1 MRRPE
6 LAAWSMS
13 AAGGVVIGLSV
24 LTGGA
29 VGLVTA
35 AVLVVAAM
43 RLIQRMAA
51 LAGIIVGFGATVLAG
66 GMLANAVC
74 SGAGGGQDA
83 CRAASGGGLILAFA
97 AAVLLMGIALTLV
110 GLRARSGELGSS
122 VPGTS

>member
-1 MRRPE
+1 
-6 LAAWSMS
+6 MS
-13 AAGGVVIGLSV
+13 AAGGVVIGLAL
-24 LTGGA
+24 LTGGT

-74 SGAGGGQDA
+74 AGASEGQAA
-83 CRAASGGGLILAFA
+83 CRAASGGTLILAFA
-97 AAVLLMGIALTLV
+97 AAVLLVGVALTLV
-110 GLRARSGELGSS
+110 GLRASSDRPGSS
-122 VPGTS
+122 LPSTS

>member
-1 MRRPE
+1 VIRQE
-6 LAAWSMS
+6 LAAWSLS
-13 AAGGVVIGLSV
+13 AAGGVLIGLAL
-24 LTGGA
+24 LTGGT

-74 SGAGGGQDA
+74 AGAGEGQAA
-83 CRAASGGGLILAFA
+83 CHAASGGTFILAFA
-97 AAVLLMGIALTLV
+97 AVVLLVGVGLTLV
-110 GLRARSGELGSS
+110 GLRARSGEPGSS
-122 VPGTS
+122 LPSAS

>member
-1 MRRPE
+1 MRRAE
-6 LAAWSMS
+6 LTAWSMS
-13 AAGGVVIGLSV
+13 AAGGVVIGLAL
-24 LTGGA
+24 LTGGT

-74 SGAGGGQDA
+74 AGASEGQAA
-83 CRAASGGGLILAFA
+83 CRAASGGSLILAFA
-97 AAVLLMGIALTLV
+97 AAVLLVGVALTLV
-110 GLRARSGELGSS
+110 GLRASS
-122 VPGTS
+122 ERPASSLPSTS

>member
-1 MRRPE
+1 GVQSQSLRGGGHSRRERAERDPRAREGGARPRVRRPE

-13 AAGGVVIGLSV
+13 AAGGVVIGLS
-24 LTGGA
+24 LITGGT

-66 GMLANAVC
+66 GML
-74 SGAGGGQDA
+74 
-83 CRAASGGGLILAFA
+83 
-97 AAVLLMGIALTLV
+97 
-110 GLRARSGELGSS
+110 
-122 VPGTS
+122 

>member
-1 MRRPE
+1 
-6 LAAWSMS
+6 MS

-97 AAVLLMGIALTLV
+97 TAVLLMGIALTLV
-110 GLRARSGELGSS
+110 GLRARAGELGSR